1 MELTLVELALIDDA
15 IGEGVLAFAFLPVV
29 LLGAL
34 VLAATPLRHFLFSVL
49 FFYLFNELII
59 FKPACPYPLLVFIFT
74 VGVENEM
81 SI

>member
-1 MELTLVELALIDDA
+1 MELSLVELALIDDA

-49 FFYLFNELII
+49 FFTY
-59 FKPACPYPLLVFIFT
+59 
-74 VGVENEM
+74 
-81 SI
+81 